1 MAGLYTAMRRRSF
14 IAAVTAT
21 VGTLA
26 GCTGSGDS
34 GGGGYGAGG
43 GSTEGSDSP
52 DSGGGTGF
60 EDHPAVRGLDA
71 QPTLGEPSGTAI
83 IAFEDPSCTICKRF
97 EENTF
102 PEIRSELVEPGD
114 ATFTYRVYPIVYEWG
129 KPAVQA
135 LEATYAADEAAF
147 WGLKD
152 FYYANQGRFG
162 GGLSAE
168 NDDPLTGAK
177 QYLSNET
184 ELDAEAIVQAA
195 ETKEY
200 DDAVQADLAA
210 GEDAGASSTP
220 TFYLFRDGEFQTTV
234 SGAQSYDVFAAA
246 LTG

>member
-1 MAGLYTAMRRRSF
+1 MRRRVF
-14 IAAVTAT
+14 IAAAAGTF
-21 VGTLA
+21 GTLA
-26 GCTGSGDS
+26 GCTGSSDSSGD
-34 GGGGYGAGG
+34 GYGGDG
-43 GSTEGSDSP
+43 GSSAQPNGSDGS
-52 DSGGGTGF
+52 DGTADF
-60 EDHPAVRGLDA
+60 EDHPAVRDLNA
-71 QPTLGEPSGTAI
+71 QPTLGQPSGTAI

-102 PEIRSELVEPGD
+102 PEIESKLVETGE

-135 LEATYAADEAAF
+135 LEATYAVDEAAF

-152 FYYANQGRFG
+152 FYYANQGGFG
-162 GGLSAE
+162 GGLSG
-168 NDDPLTGAK
+168 DGGDPLDGAK
-177 QYLSNET
+177 QYLSDET
-184 ELDAEAIVQAA
+184 DLDAAAIVEAA
-195 ETKEY
+195 ENKEH